1 MSRLVRVQTNRTF
14 PASKEVSRK
23 ESLTGCECQP
33 SLESG
38 PGRPDDVIAT
48 EVLVERAQ
56 GGDADAFEE
65 VYRRL
70 SGRIYALCLRMS
82 GDAGRAEEL
91 TQDAFVR
98 AWERLGSFRGDARF
112 STWLHRVAVN
122 VVLQSR
128 RTRGRRK
135 DREVLTDDPGQYMR
149 RVEEAMPG
157 TRLDLERAIAG
168 LPDGAREVLILRDIQ
183 GFKYKEIAEM
193 TGVALGTVKAQIH
206 RARKLVQEAL
216 ER

>member
-1 MSRLVRVQTNRTF
+1 MRNDEPPDGREMPARAEARAVRSEGADHRLATEELVR
-14 PASKEVSRK
+14 
-23 ESLTGCECQP
+23 
-33 SLESG
+33 
-38 PGRPDDVIAT
+38 
-48 EVLVERAQ
+48 RAQ
-56 GGDADAFEE
+56 RGDRRAFEI

-82 GDAGRAEEL
+82 ADGRRAEEL

-98 AWERLGSFRGDARF
+98 AWERLDTFRGDAKF

-128 RTRGRRK
+128 RAHGRRR
-135 DREVLTDDPGQYMR
+135 DREELTDDLARYGTR
-149 RVEEAMPG
+149 AREAMPG
-157 TRLDLERAIAG
+157 TRLDLEKAIAG
-168 LPDGAREVLILRDIQ
+168 LPDGAREALVLRDVQ
-183 GFKYKEIAEM
+183 GYKYREIAEM
-193 TGVALGTVKAQIH
+193 MGVAVGTVKAQIH

>member
-1 MSRLVRVQTNRTF
+1 MVSSEESREGREMPASAEARREVSAETPDAGPTTEELVR
-14 PASKEVSRK
+14 
-23 ESLTGCECQP
+23 
-33 SLESG
+33 
-38 PGRPDDVIAT
+38 
-48 EVLVERAQ
+48 RAQ
-56 GGDADAFEE
+56 AGDRRAFEE

-70 SGRIYALCLRMS
+70 HPRIYALCIRMA
-82 GDAGRAEEL
+82 GDARRAEEL

-128 RTRGRRK
+128 RTRGRRR
-135 DREVLTDDPGQYMR
+135 DRELLTDDLARYGTR
-149 RVEEAMPG
+149 AREAMPG
-157 TRLDLERAIAG
+157 TRLDLEKAIAG
-168 LPDGAREVLILRDIQ
+168 LPDGAREVLVLRDIQ
-183 GFKYKEIAEM
+183 GYKYREIAEM
-193 TGVALGTVKAQIH
+193 VGVAVGTVKAQIH